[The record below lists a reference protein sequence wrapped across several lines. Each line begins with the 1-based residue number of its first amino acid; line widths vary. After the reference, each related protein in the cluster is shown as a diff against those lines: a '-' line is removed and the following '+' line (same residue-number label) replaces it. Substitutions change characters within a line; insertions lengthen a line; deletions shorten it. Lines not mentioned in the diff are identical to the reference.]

1 MRCPFCSEVV
11 DRVFDSRSA
20 RDHREIRRRREC
32 LECGRRFTTREKM
45 EEILPKI
52 VKRDKRREEYD
63 RLKIEHSLQKACAK
77 RPVSEDELQLLV
89 DNVEH
94 ALQEVSEAE
103 ISTDFVGLKAL
114 EGLVLLDKLAA
125 ARFAS
130 VFRSFESAEDYEEF
144 FASLQKKDLSL
155 IHI

>member
-11 DRVFDSRSA
+11 ERGIDSRSA

-32 LECGRRFTTREKM
+32 LECGRRFTTRERM

-103 ISTDFVGLKAL
+103 ISTDFVGLRVL
-114 EGLVLLDKLAA
+114 DGLVLLDKLAA

-144 FASLQKKDLSL
+144 FASLQKKD
-155 IHI
+155 

>member
-11 DRVFDSRSA
+11 DRVIDSRSA

-32 LECGRRFTTREKM
+32 LECGRRFTTRERM

-63 RLKIEHSLQKACAK
+63 RVKIEHSLQKACAK

-103 ISTDFVGLKAL
+103 ISTDFVGLRVL
-114 EGLVLLDKLAA
+114 DGLVRLDKLAA

-144 FASLQKKDLSL
+144 FASSQKKD
-155 IHI
+155 

>member
-1 MRCPFCSEVV
+1 MRCPYCNHEE
-11 DRVFDSRSA
+11 DRVVDSRSC
-20 RDHREIRRRREC
+20 REGMAIRRRREC
-32 LECGRRFTTREKM
+32 LECGRRFTTRERM

-103 ISTDFVGLKAL
+103 ISTDFVGLRVL
-114 EGLVLLDKLAA
+114 DGLVLLDKLAA

-144 FASLQKKDLSL
+144 FASLQKKD
-155 IHI
+155 